1 MRRLRRLGSV
11 SIAVY
16 AAIVLAAVFI
26 CGLGLDLAGR
36 DPASAVDGSGGG
48 KKNSRLV
55 DRFGPDSSYFYWQRT
70 NLPHAQDRAPGLS
83 PFGDAFRTIEIP
95 RDRHGLVLTP
105 LGFLDLKNP
114 RALDALP
121 PGLKRSATHVRAGRG
136 GPAPTIWR
144 ACAAAWRPWRGRA
157 PSATTRTAGRCF
169 AWRRPPRRLR
179 RSRRS
184 TRSGRSRRSPRRCWR
199 TPRPAAWS

>member
-16 AAIVLAAVFI
+16 AAIVLAAVF
-26 CGLGLDLAGR
+26 CVGLGLGLAGR
-36 DPASAVDGSGGG
+36 DPWSAVGGSGGG

-136 GPAPTIWR
+136 GLAPGANIVQESEAAVAGLRIDPIELELERARTLAALPPAGAVGVRVTDAQAR
-144 ACAAAWRPWRGRA
+144 
-157 PSATTRTAGRCF
+157 
-169 AWRRPPRRLR
+169 
-179 RSRRS
+179 
-184 TRSGRSRRSPRRCWR
+184 
-199 TPRPAAWS
+199 

>member
-105 LGFLDLKNP
+105 LGFVNLKNP
-114 RALDALP
+114 HALDALA
-121 PGLKRSATHVRAGRG
+121 PGLKRSATHTRAGRG
-136 GPAPTIWR
+136 GLAPGANIIQVSE
-144 ACAAAWRPWRGRA
+144 AAIADLGIDA
-157 PSATTRTAGRCF
+157 IQTE
-169 AWRRPPRRLR
+169 LQ
-179 RSRRS
+179 
-184 TRSGRSRRSPRRCWR
+184 RSGRIVGVLPG
-199 TPRPAAWS
+199 RPSAGPAP